1 MLDCEYAEK
10 RRSPQT
16 LEESLC
22 AGEKLEMMPNSQI
35 NIQDPQ
41 KLLKRKRPRKT
52 QKEITIIPEKL
63 YH

>member
-1 MLDCEYAEK
+1 MLGCEYAEK

-22 AGEKLEMMPNSQI
+22 AGEKLEMMLTSQI

-41 KLLKRKRPRKT
+41 KLLRKRPRKT